1 MIYFSSN
8 NQNELFLKNRVVY
21 VICSKDSGF
30 EFIEPDFFE
39 PLNHICEAPFIPQT
53 ELQLTNISKFIQSSH
68 FNESISLLTDYKR
81 VNETHFW
88 SKLTNSWWSQCQ
100 RPGVRIPDYGEFSSM
115 VIMDGHKKLR
125 NYISVNAGCVCVGKV
140 RTKISAQIYRIL
152 RLVPELMIEHNIR
165 FIAYRLPQ

>member
-8 NQNELFLKNRVVY
+8 NRNKFFLKNRVAY
-21 VICSKDSGF
+21 VICSKETGF
-30 EFIEPDFFE
+30 EFKEADFFGA
-39 PLNHICEAPFIPQT
+39 LDHICEAPFIPQT
-53 ELQLTNISKFIQSSH
+53 EVQLTNISKFIQSSR
-68 FNESISLLTDYKR
+68 FKETISANESIRLLTDYER

-115 VIMDGHKKLR
+115 VITDGYRKLR

-140 RTKISAQIYRIL
+140 RTNISAQIYFVLFRSL
-152 RLVPELMIEHNIR
+152 
-165 FIAYRLPQ
+165 